1 MALNSSKE
9 IKNSKNSEEQI
20 ETNDNQKENISSES
34 DEGQETKK
42 IENSKE
48 SEEKIE
54 INENEK
60 ENILLKSDKGQ
71 ETKKIENTKE
81 SEEKIESNE
90 SNKENTLPKSDE
102 GQETKKPKK
111 SIWVI
116 TSIIVLGLLGGA
128 IYLNQT
134 NQVVETST
142 IKVQDYSSLLDSW
155 NEQVQNNTDENKFLL
170 SRDSNE
176 KVIHQLNEWM
186 KNFYISEA
194 TDSVEYNQFLESNK
208 LEKLVTFNTEMS
220 EDEISE
226 KLKILSKE
234 KTISSIVKKVLM
246 MNDIEFWKK
255 NKKH

>member
-9 IKNSKNSEEQI
+9 IKNSKNSEEKI
-20 ETNDNQKENISSES
+20 EINENEKENISSES

-71 ETKKIENTKE
+71 ETKK
-81 SEEKIESNE
+81 
-90 SNKENTLPKSDE
+90 
-102 GQETKKPKK
+102 PKK
-111 SIWVI
+111 SIWLMTLVI
-116 TSIIVLGLLGGA
+116 LIGLLGLAGGA

-208 LEKLVTFNTEMS
+208 LEKLVTFNTAMS

-246 MNDIEFWKK
+246 MNDIEFWEK
-255 NKKH
+255 NKEQM

>member
-1 MALNSSKE
+1 MAMNSSKE

-34 DEGQETKK
+34 DKGQETKN
-42 IENSKE
+42 IETSKE

-71 ETKKIENTKE
+71 ETKK
-81 SEEKIESNE
+81 
-90 SNKENTLPKSDE
+90 
-102 GQETKKPKK
+102 PKK
-111 SIWVI
+111 SIWLMTLVI
-116 TSIIVLGLLGGA
+116 LIGLLGLAGGA

-134 NQVVETST
+134 NQAVEETST

-155 NEQVQNNTDENKFLL
+155 NEQVQNNTDEKKFLL

-186 KNFYISEA
+186 KNFYVLEA

-208 LEKLVTFNTEMS
+208 LEKLVTFNTAMS
-220 EDEISE
+220 EDEIRE
-226 KLKILSKE
+226 KLKTLSKE
-234 KTISSIVKKVLM
+234 KTISSIVRKVLM
-246 MNDIEFWKK
+246 MNDIEFWEK